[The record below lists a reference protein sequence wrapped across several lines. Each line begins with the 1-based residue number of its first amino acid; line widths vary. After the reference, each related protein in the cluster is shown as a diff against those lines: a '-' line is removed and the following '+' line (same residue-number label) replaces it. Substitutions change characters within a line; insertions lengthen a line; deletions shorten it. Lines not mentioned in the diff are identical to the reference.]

1 MPTTAGPK
9 AAAGQD
15 TSVEHNLG
23 LVHACAHRFKGRGI
37 EYDDLYQA
45 GCMGLVKAS
54 AAFDADRGVM
64 FSTYA
69 VPVILG
75 EIRRLFRDGG
85 TVKVS
90 RSLKELGL
98 AAGRTR
104 ELLGSELGREATVG
118 EVAQRMGRSPEDI
131 AQALAAT
138 APPLSLTEG
147 EEEGSGQIDLPEE
160 SPEERLSDLL
170 SLQQLLAALEE
181 RDRKLIFLRYYRG
194 KTQTEVARC
203 LGMTQVQVSR
213 REKRILQAMRARMVG
228 CPDPQGV
235 AAPGRNRRPPA
246 AAAAPKGR
254 LALRAA
260 LPPAPTPAGKRKGPR
275 PIQDRPGAFCSRRLP
290 ALFYTGTALTPDR
303 P

>member
-203 LGMTQVQVSR
+203 LGMTLVQVSR
-213 REKRILQAMRARMVG
+213 REKRILQSMREQMVG
-228 CPDPQGV
+228 
-235 AAPGRNRRPPA
+235 
-246 AAAAPKGR
+246 
-254 LALRAA
+254 
-260 LPPAPTPAGKRKGPR
+260 
-275 PIQDRPGAFCSRRLP
+275 
-290 ALFYTGTALTPDR
+290 
-303 P
+303 

>member
-23 LVHACAHRFKGRGI
+23 LVHDCAHRFKGRGI

-213 REKRILQAMRARMVG
+213 REKRILQAMREQMVG
-228 CPDPQGV
+228 
-235 AAPGRNRRPPA
+235 
-246 AAAAPKGR
+246 
-254 LALRAA
+254 
-260 LPPAPTPAGKRKGPR
+260 
-275 PIQDRPGAFCSRRLP
+275 
-290 ALFYTGTALTPDR
+290 
-303 P
+303 

>member
-64 FSTYA
+64 FSTCA

-98 AAGRTR
+98 AAGCTR

-213 REKRILQAMRARMVG
+213 REKRILQAMREQMVG
-228 CPDPQGV
+228 
-235 AAPGRNRRPPA
+235 
-246 AAAAPKGR
+246 
-254 LALRAA
+254 
-260 LPPAPTPAGKRKGPR
+260 
-275 PIQDRPGAFCSRRLP
+275 
-290 ALFYTGTALTPDR
+290 
-303 P
+303 

>member
-9 AAAGQD
+9 ATAGQD

-104 ELLGSELGREATVG
+104 EMLGSELGREATVG

-213 REKRILQAMRARMVG
+213 REKRILQAMREQMVG
-228 CPDPQGV
+228 
-235 AAPGRNRRPPA
+235 
-246 AAAAPKGR
+246 
-254 LALRAA
+254 
-260 LPPAPTPAGKRKGPR
+260 
-275 PIQDRPGAFCSRRLP
+275 
-290 ALFYTGTALTPDR
+290 
-303 P
+303 

>member
-1 MPTTAGPK
+1 MPVTAEPK
-9 AAAGQD
+9 SAALQD

-54 AAFDADRGVM
+54 AAFDASRGVM

-98 AAGRTR
+98 AASRTR

-118 EVAQRMGRSPEDI
+118 EVAERMGRSPEDI

-138 APPLSLTEG
+138 APPLSLTSG
-147 EEEGSGQIDLPEE
+147 EEDGSGQIDLPAEG
-160 SPEERLSDLL
+160 PEERLSDLL
-170 SLQQLLAALEE
+170 SLHQLLSSLEE
-181 RDRKLIFLRYYRG
+181 RDRLLIFLRYYRG
-194 KTQTEVARC
+194 KTQTEVARR

-213 REKRILQAMRARMVG
+213 REKRILQSMREQLIG
-228 CPDPQGV
+228 
-235 AAPGRNRRPPA
+235 
-246 AAAAPKGR
+246 
-254 LALRAA
+254 
-260 LPPAPTPAGKRKGPR
+260 
-275 PIQDRPGAFCSRRLP
+275 
-290 ALFYTGTALTPDR
+290 
-303 P
+303 

>member
-98 AAGRTR
+98 AAGRTW

-213 REKRILQAMRARMVG
+213 REKRILQAMREQMVG
-228 CPDPQGV
+228 
-235 AAPGRNRRPPA
+235 
-246 AAAAPKGR
+246 
-254 LALRAA
+254 
-260 LPPAPTPAGKRKGPR
+260 
-275 PIQDRPGAFCSRRLP
+275 
-290 ALFYTGTALTPDR
+290 
-303 P
+303 

>member
-194 KTQTEVARC
+194 KTQTEVARQ

-213 REKRILQAMRARMVG
+213 REKRILQAMREQMVG
-228 CPDPQGV
+228 
-235 AAPGRNRRPPA
+235 
-246 AAAAPKGR
+246 
-254 LALRAA
+254 
-260 LPPAPTPAGKRKGPR
+260 
-275 PIQDRPGAFCSRRLP
+275 
-290 ALFYTGTALTPDR
+290 
-303 P
+303 

>member
-9 AAAGQD
+9 AAAGQA

-213 REKRILQAMRARMVG
+213 REKRILQAMREQMVG
-228 CPDPQGV
+228 
-235 AAPGRNRRPPA
+235 
-246 AAAAPKGR
+246 
-254 LALRAA
+254 
-260 LPPAPTPAGKRKGPR
+260 
-275 PIQDRPGAFCSRRLP
+275 
-290 ALFYTGTALTPDR
+290 
-303 P
+303 